1 MSSILIVIGILAA
14 LWVFGKIILG
24 VQDQKELEIN
34 PNHPSKLSK
43 RIFPVSSGTCRV
55 RNGDRHIWDY
65 GHYEDEWGPSRR
77 CCKYCGEIE
86 FRMLTT
92 NTNEWRGF

>member
-1 MSSILIVIGILAA
+1 MNSILIVIGILAA
-14 LWVFGKIILG
+14 LWVFGKIIWG

-43 RIFPVSSGTCRV
+43 TIFPIGSGTCPA

-65 GHYEDEWGPSRR
+65 GHYEDDWGPSSRY
-77 CCKYCGEIE
+77 CKHCGKHEH
-86 FRMLTT
+86 RMLTT
-92 NTNEWRGF
+92 NEWQGF